1 MEEKRWKPR
10 RPEAPAIIEIPSPLP
25 PEWSGWRFSGRYLIT
40 PTGEKIHQRRVEG
53 FAFREYLE
61 LRRAGYASRRAAE
74 AAKRSSGRQLVKVV
88 IVALDDY
95 RANGLAA
102 G

>member
-1 MEEKRWKPR
+1 MHIDLDDDWAGWKIR
-10 RPEAPAIIEIPSPLP
+10 
-25 PEWSGWRFSGRYLIT
+25 GRYLVSPDGDRLT
-40 PTGEKIHQRRVEG
+40 VGRVKG
-53 FAFREYLE
+53 LAWRDHFE

-74 AAKRSSGRQLVKVV
+74 AGKRSPGRQSLVKVV
-88 IVALDDY
+88 IVDLADY